1 MEIRK
6 IQMEDANN
14 YLDMLLNLDN
24 ETKFMM
30 FEPGERPTDIN
41 IIKNIIEK
49 SINGDNL
56 ILIAIDE
63 ENIVGFLSAQ
73 KGEYKRIKH
82 TGYIVVG
89 IREKYR
95 GNGIGSKLFS
105 ELDIWAIEN
114 NITRLELSVICSNTI
129 AKHLYEKNGF
139 KVEGIKKNAM
149 IIDSKYI
156 DEFLY
161 HNHYSLKSQT
171 HIECINR
178 LHTTRQCATFRI
190 RFLI

>member
-73 KGEYKRIKH
+73 KENIKQLSILATLLLEYVRN
-82 TGYIVVG
+82 TEV
-89 IREKYR
+89 RE
-95 GNGIGSKLFS
+95 
-105 ELDIWAIEN
+105 
-114 NITRLELSVICSNTI
+114 LEVN
-129 AKHLYEKNGF
+129 Y
-139 KVEGIKKNAM
+139 
-149 IIDSKYI
+149 
-156 DEFLY
+156 FL
-161 HNHYSLKSQT
+161 N
-171 HIECINR
+171 
-178 LHTTRQCATFRI
+178 
-190 RFLI
+190 

>member
-6 IQMEDANN
+6 IRIEDADN

-24 ETKFMM
+24 ETEFMM

-49 SINGDNL
+49 SINGDDL
-56 ILIAIDE
+56 VLVATDE
-63 ENIVGFLSAQ
+63 ESIVGFLSVQ
-73 KGEYKRIKH
+73 KGVYKRIKH

-89 IREKYR
+89 ILEKYR
-95 GNGIGSKLFS
+95 GKGIGSKLFS

-114 NITRLELSVICSNTI
+114 KITRLELSVICSNTI

-139 KVEGIKKNAM
+139 EVEGIRKNAM
-149 IIDSKYI
+149 IIDGQYV
-156 DEFLY
+156 DEFSMAKIY
-161 HNHYSLKSQT
+161 NS
-171 HIECINR
+171 
-178 LHTTRQCATFRI
+178 
-190 RFLI
+190 

>member
-6 IQMEDANN
+6 IRIEDADN

-24 ETKFMM
+24 ETEFMM

-49 SINGDNL
+49 SINGDDL
-56 ILIAIDE
+56 VLVATDE
-63 ENIVGFLSAQ
+63 ESIVGFLSVQ
-73 KGEYKRIKH
+73 KGVYKRIKH

-89 IREKYR
+89 ILEKYR
-95 GNGIGSKLFS
+95 GKGIGSKLFS

-114 NITRLELSVICSNTI
+114 KITRLELSVICSNTI

-139 KVEGIKKNAM
+139 EVEGIRKNAM
-149 IIDSKYI
+149 IIDGKYV
-156 DEFLY
+156 DEFSMAKIY
-161 HNHYSLKSQT
+161 NS
-171 HIECINR
+171 
-178 LHTTRQCATFRI
+178 
-190 RFLI
+190 

>member
-6 IQMEDANN
+6 IQMEDSNN

-73 KGEYKRIKH
+73 KENIK
-82 TGYIVVG
+82 
-89 IREKYR
+89 
-95 GNGIGSKLFS
+95 
-105 ELDIWAIEN
+105 
-114 NITRLELSVICSNTI
+114 ELSILATLLLEYVKNTEVME
-129 AKHLYEKNGF
+129 LEVNY
-139 KVEGIKKNAM
+139 
-149 IIDSKYI
+149 
-156 DEFLY
+156 FL
-161 HNHYSLKSQT
+161 N
-171 HIECINR
+171 
-178 LHTTRQCATFRI
+178 
-190 RFLI
+190 

>member
-6 IQMEDANN
+6 IENKDANN
-14 YLDMLLNLDN
+14 YLNMLLNLDK

-41 IIKNIIEK
+41 IVKNIIDK

-56 ILIAIDE
+56 VLVATDE
-63 ENIVGFLSAQ
+63 ENIVGFLSVQ
-73 KGEYKRIKH
+73 KGTQKRIKH

-95 GNGIGSKLFS
+95 GKGIGSKLFS
-105 ELDIWAIEN
+105 ELDIWAREN
-114 NITRLELSVICSNTI
+114 NVKRLELSVICSNTI

-139 KVEGIKKNAM
+139 EVEGIKKKAM
-149 IIDSKYI
+149 IIDGEYV
-156 DEFLY
+156 DEFAMAKIY
-161 HNHYSLKSQT
+161 N
-171 HIECINR
+171 N
-178 LHTTRQCATFRI
+178 
-190 RFLI
+190 

>member
-95 GNGIGSKLFS
+95 GKWIGSKLFS

-114 NITRLELSVICSNTI
+114 KITRLEL
-129 AKHLYEKNGF
+129 
-139 KVEGIKKNAM
+139 M
-149 IIDSKYI
+149 
-156 DEFLY
+156 
-161 HNHYSLKSQT
+161 
-171 HIECINR
+171 
-178 LHTTRQCATFRI
+178 
-190 RFLI
+190 